1 MKSIKFKAAYG
12 DEQRKGVIS
21 QVSGSQNG
29 VRIFI
34 NDYYLGSV
42 VKVFGN
48 WVVHWVE
55 RQRKAYTKTSTAE
68 MIVTQYWIDLEM
80 LAGLIENNHHMCQE
94 WLAALT
100 FLSKG

>member
-12 DEQRKGVIS
+12 DEQRKVVIS

-42 VKVFGN
+42 VKVFGK

-55 RQRKAYTKTSTAE
+55 PTAKS
-68 MIVTQYWIDLEM
+68 IYQDLYGTDDSDAI
-80 LAGLIENNHHMCQE
+80 LDRLKNAGLID
-94 WLAALT
+94 
-100 FLSKG
+100 